1 MASMPHAPFLALG
14 QTLLFDC
21 GTYSLESLEP
31 VLESPPWDAW
41 QLLKGLPVTKELRT
55 ILYPSHSISVERAL
69 VVIFEVLS
77 SLQSPTERA
86 TQGIEAQ
93 GSRIQKLAAPP
104 VDSSDEERISHQ
116 WSPHRFSV
124 LGTPQ
129 GSLEQASPIFSQNSW
144 ISIGWFLVSCSFC
157 DAPEVHPGWWH
168 STEGSW
174 TGTEQNHLPLSVDD
188 TLVACILTGSLVL

>member
-1 MASMPHAPFLALG
+1 MPHAPFLALG

-55 ILYPSHSISVERAL
+55 ILHPSHSISVERAL

-104 VDSSDEERISHQ
+104 VDSSDGERISHQ
-116 WSPHRFSV
+116 WSPSV
-124 LGTPQ
+124 FCLGDSSGLPRTGITHLLSELMNLHWVVP
-129 GSLEQASPIFSQNSW
+129 GVLL
-144 ISIGWFLVSCSFC
+144 FL
-157 DAPEVHPGWWH
+157 
-168 STEGSW
+168 
-174 TGTEQNHLPLSVDD
+174 
-188 TLVACILTGSLVL
+188 